1 MPRDPLLACDLGN
14 YIREEMVKLVDV
26 QAMLKELRGRETPE
40 PFEVGH
46 GLLHTRLDKECP
58 RTEATLKISVGDR
71 EVHVAGDGVGPIDAL
86 NNALRKGVVEL
97 FEGIQE
103 VRLYDYHVDLIKAEG
118 NISPSGVV
126 KSTAKFHFRGDHWQS
141 IAEHANQD
149 YAGWKAILDAYVL
162 AAMLHR

>member
-1 MPRDPLLACDLGN
+1 M
-14 YIREEMVKLVDV
+14 IKLVDV
-26 QAMLKELRGRETPE
+26 QEMLKRLRSQGTPE

-46 GLLHTRLDKECP
+46 GFLHTRLDQEGP
-58 RTEATLKISVGDR
+58 HTEATLKVSVGDR

-86 NNALRKGVVEL
+86 NNTLRKGVAEL

-103 VRLYDYHVDLIKAEG
+103 VRLYDYHVDLIKVEG

-126 KSTAKFHFRGDHWQS
+126 KSTAKFHFRGDHWRS

-149 YAGWKAILDAYVL
+149 YAGWKAILDAYIL